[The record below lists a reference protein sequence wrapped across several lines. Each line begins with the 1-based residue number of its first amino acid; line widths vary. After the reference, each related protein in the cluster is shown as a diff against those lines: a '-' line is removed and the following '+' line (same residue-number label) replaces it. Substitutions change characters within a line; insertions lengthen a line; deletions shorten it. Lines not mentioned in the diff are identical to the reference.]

1 MNLTIDELIIWII
14 VGGFAGAIVG
24 AVVKGKKEGY
34 GKWKNFG
41 IGLVGAVIGG
51 VIFNLF
57 NIDLGM
63 GNLKITFED
72 LVSALLGSFL
82 LLAVMWVIG
91 KQKKKKKQESSG
103 STS

>member
-1 MNLTIDELIIWII
+1 MDISIGELIIWII
-14 VGGFAGAIVG
+14 VGGFAGSVVG

-51 VIFNLF
+51 VIFNAF
-57 NIDLGM
+57 NIDLGL
-63 GNLKITFED
+63 GDLKITFED

-91 KQKKKKKQESSG
+91 KKKKPAKSG
-103 STS
+103 E